1 MARWCAIYDKG
12 PYQWTLIQWW
22 TIDCVLYIDAA
33 LPAFSLIVKG
43 LIYIKFDKDQVPK
56 GSYLW
61 RKYMRRDV
69 PCNNV
74 TTAKVVQTESQSPR
88 TLRLTIANA
97 FGSVGNKNNTN
108 QRLRDGAL
116 NLEVFK
122 KITILETYRT
132 SEKKE

>member
-1 MARWCAIYDKG
+1 
-12 PYQWTLIQWW
+12 
-22 TIDCVLYIDAA
+22 
-33 LPAFSLIVKG
+33 
-43 LIYIKFDKDQVPK
+43 
-56 GSYLW
+56 
-61 RKYMRRDV
+61 MRRDV